1 MNINETT
8 SFNASITEKDANNND
23 VQVAYLNATLN
34 GENQAF
40 NINVNV
46 TNKTLLVANAADVQ
60 TQYSAFETAVKNRA
74 KELGYV
80 IFV

>member
-8 SFNASITEKDANNND
+8 SFNTSITEKDANNND